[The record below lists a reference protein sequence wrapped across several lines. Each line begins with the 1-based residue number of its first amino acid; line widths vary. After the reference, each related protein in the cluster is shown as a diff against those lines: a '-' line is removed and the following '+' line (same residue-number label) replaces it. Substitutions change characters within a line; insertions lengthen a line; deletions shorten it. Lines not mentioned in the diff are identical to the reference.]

1 MERYLFI
8 YLFID
13 FTTLQQMIKSTNLCN
28 FGAEIAFLEE
38 FDQAY
43 NACRSISGKESNT
56 LPIMQAQSRAHNY
69 RFLFLFSLKLSHIE
83 KGKANGAYSRAK

>member
-28 FGAEIAFLEE
+28 FGAQIAFLEE

-43 NACRSISGKESNT
+43 NACNAFLARSQT
-56 LPIMQAQSRAHNY
+56 FYQ
-69 RFLFLFSLKLSHIE
+69 
-83 KGKANGAYSRAK
+83 

>member
-1 MERYLFI
+1 MER

-13 FTTLQQMIKSTNLCN
+13 FTTFQQMMESTNLCN
-28 FGAEIAFLEE
+28 FEAQIAFLEE

-43 NACRSISGKESNT
+43 NACNAFLARSQKT
-56 LPIMQAQSRAHNY
+56 LPIMQAQSGAHNY
-69 RFLFLFSLKLSHIE
+69 RFLFLLLLKLSHKE